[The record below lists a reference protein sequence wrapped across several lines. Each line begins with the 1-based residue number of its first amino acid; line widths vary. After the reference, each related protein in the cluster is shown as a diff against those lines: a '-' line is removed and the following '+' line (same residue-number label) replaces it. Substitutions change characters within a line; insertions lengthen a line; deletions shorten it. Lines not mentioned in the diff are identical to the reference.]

1 MLAMDDDTLTCYDF
15 KKQTQAG
22 ELLDLTD
29 GGEMTSIEIC
39 EWGGGKSYALICGD
53 RDGDVRIL

>member
-1 MLAMDDDTLTCYDF
+1 MDDDTLTCYDF

-29 GGEMTSIEIC
+29 GGEMTSLEIC
-39 EWGGGKSYALICGD
+39 EWGGGKSCALICGD